1 MGIGDVGLAALTDG
15 VDPDLGR
22 QLGRHIDHHL
32 AGYEEPLCDVSP
44 DPAAALDRPHPIWE
58 PADIATHRG
67 EPGLVGGIPATA
79 EDQLVVGHHL
89 DGDRPLVWIHPNHN
103 PLLLLLLCHCLHLL
117 IDTDMSGQEG
127 TAA

>member
-1 MGIGDVGLAALTDG
+1 MWACVIPSSPESRRNSPSDHEAHGSRHVVGDRLHL
-15 VDPDLGR
+15 VDVTP
-22 QLGRHIDHHL
+22 
-32 AGYEEPLCDVSP
+32 
-44 DPAAALDRPHPIWE
+44 
-58 PADIATHRG
+58 HRG